1 MRAPAVLEQR
11 AAEPT
16 EIGGITVP
24 AHFGDPLREYEAARQ
39 GAGLTHRAGRGLVRI
54 GGEDRSKFLQGLL
67 SNNVEALAPGEGCQ
81 ALLLD
86 TKGHVRGALDLWAES
101 DAIIIGCDA
110 GFIEEALPDLTKYI
124 LAADVQID
132 DLGPEQTVLALM
144 GAAADDVLA
153 AAGGG
158 QAPVEAARAHRRAE
172 LAGVEVRLAR
182 TPGLGT
188 TGFEIHVPD
197 AAVDEVWAALESAGG
212 ETAAGKTGGRESAP
226 TYIGW
231 NVAEAL
237 RVEAGVARL
246 GQEITGGEF
255 PQEVDLDGAV
265 DYEKGCYLGQ
275 ETVARIHYRGQVNR
289 LLSGVR
295 AETPLPQGAELLSSG
310 RKVGRITSVAVSP
323 RLGPIAL
330 ALVRREESEGGAAVE
345 VRSDG
350 AVVAE
355 ARVVALPIAD

>member
-1 MRAPAVLEQR
+1 MSAPAVLGGR
-11 AAEPT
+11 AAEQT
-16 EIGGITVP
+16 EVGGIEVP
-24 AHFGDPLREYEAARQ
+24 AHFGDPSREYEAARH
-39 GAGLTHRAGRGLVRI
+39 GAGLAHRAGRALFRI
-54 GGEDRSKFLQGLL
+54 GGAGRSKFLQGLL
-67 SNNVEALAPGEGCQ
+67 SNDVEALAPGEGCQ
-81 ALLLD
+81 ALFLD

-101 DAIIIGCDA
+101 DAIIAGCDA
-110 GFIEEALPDLTKYI
+110 GFIDDALPDLTKYI
-124 LAADVQID
+124 LAADVQVD
-132 DLGPEQTVLALM
+132 DLRPDQTVLALM

-153 AAGGG
+153 AVGA
-158 QAPVEAARAHRRAE
+158 QAPAAAACAHRRAE

-188 TGFEIHVPD
+188 TGFEIHVPT
-197 AAVDEVWAALESAGG
+197 AAVDEVWAALES
-212 ETAAGKTGGRESAP
+212 TGGESAP
-226 TYIGW
+226 TYVGW

-246 GQEITGGEF
+246 GHEITGDEF
-255 PQEVDLDGAV
+255 PQEVGLDGAV

-295 AETPLPQGAELLSSG
+295 AETPLPQGAELISSG
-310 RKVGRITSVAVSP
+310 REVGRITSVAVSP

-330 ALVRREESEGGAAVE
+330 ALVRREESEGSATVE

-355 ARVVALPIAD
+355 ARVVTLPIAD